1 MKKRSG
7 RFMINR
13 RTNTTVEEVNFSIQ
27 ELLPQWN
34 VSKKDNDVIFDKIV
48 GLQIRKIRLMRNK
61 SQVRLSNAVGVTFQ
75 QIQKYEKGLNACSHK
90 NLKKISEYLDID
102 IDYFTKP
109 LEDLKLTLLKRRD
122 NNVYPFKTEPYLAR

>member
-1 MKKRSG
+1 
-7 RFMINR
+7 MINR
-13 RTNTTVEEVNFSIQ
+13 RTNTTIEEVNYSIQ
-27 ELLPQWN
+27 ELLFQWN
-34 VSKKDNDVIFDKIV
+34 VSSKDNDIIFDRIV

-61 SQVRLSNAVGVTFQ
+61 SQIKLSKAVGVTFQ

-102 IDYFTKP
+102 IDFFTKP
-109 LEDLKLTLLKRRD
+109 LDDLNLTFLKKRE

>member
-1 MKKRSG
+1 
-7 RFMINR
+7 MINK
-13 RTNTTVEEVNFSIQ
+13 RTNTTIEEVNYSIQ
-27 ELLPQWN
+27 ELLFQWN
-34 VSKKDNDVIFDKIV
+34 VSSKDNDIIFDRIV

-61 SQVRLSNAVGVTFQ
+61 SQTRLSKAVGVTFQ

-102 IDYFTKP
+102 IDFFTKP
-109 LEDLKLTLLKRRD
+109 LDDLNLTFLKKRE